1 MFYILIKVIHRVGGK
16 MKKQKQAIS
25 IIIVFIIIASA
36 SYMIFQYQSDLNI
49 DEEPVPGDNGTLEPL
64 GNLTFRNAINAF
76 TFNFFKELSN
86 DNTENIFISP
96 YSIFTALAMTYE
108 GAEGDTADEMASVLS
123 VEQDNASFHEYM
135 KNLYELLNEQN
146 EDYNISTAN
155 ALWIKKNFQLLE
167 TYLSVIRDF
176 YGGEATEVDFSNP
189 EESAEIINNWVENH
203 TNNLIQDLITP
214 DVIDPLT
221 ALILTNAIYFKGVW
235 RVQFDPINTTDRD
248 FETNTEDTIQ
258 VPTMKL
264 VDTEDVFYYTE
275 TDDLQILELPYT
287 GDDLSMM
294 ILLPKNNDLSDIIDT
309 IDDDSFLE
317 WKESMIERNVDIYL
331 PKYKVET
338 KYSLKPH
345 LQQLGMNNPFT
356 PIADFSGITGRKDLY
371 ISSVVH
377 KAYIDVNEEGTEA
390 AAATGVV
397 MVLTSNGGG
406 GSSRITFDCDH
417 PFLYLIQHTQ
427 TGTILFMGKVVDPQ

>member
-36 SYMIFQYQSDLNI
+36 SYMVFQYQSDLNI

-146 EDYNISTAN
+146 EDYNISAAN

-356 PIADFSGITGRKDLY
+356 PIADFSGITGGKDLY

>member
-36 SYMIFQYQSDLNI
+36 SYMVFQYQSDLNI

-356 PIADFSGITGRKDLY
+356 PIADFSGITGGKDLY

>member
-36 SYMIFQYQSDLNI
+36 SYMVFQYQSDLNI

-356 PIADFSGITGRKDLY
+356 PIADFSGITGGKDLY

-397 MVLTSNGGG
+397 MVLTSNGRG